1 MKKNNKGF
9 MLAEVVVTSTLL
21 LTIMVSLFFTFNKI
35 YVRYERLTKYKNID
49 GFYAIDNFL
58 EYIFN
63 TTSND
68 NINKIL
74 EKKGTNKYI
83 YIINNEI
90 CQIANTTYCNKLKK
104 TYNITNLLL
113 INEVKD
119 DIDNLDKTTYNKTF
133 IEYFD
138 YLKKYY
144 PFDEYAANSYLVVAE
159 YKLNNNYYYSSLEL
173 R

>member
-35 YVRYERLTKYKNID
+35 YVRYERLTTYKNID
-49 GFYAIDNFL
+49 GFYAIDDFL
-58 EYIFN
+58 EYTFN
-63 TTSND
+63 TTNND

-74 EKKGTNKYI
+74 DKKGTNEYI
-83 YIINNEI
+83 YIIKNKI
-90 CQIANTTYCNKLKK
+90 CQIANTTYCNKLKN

-119 DIDNLDKTTYNKTF
+119 DIDDLNKTTYNKTF

-159 YKLNNNYYYSSLEL
+159 YKLNDNYYYSSLEL

>member
-35 YVRYERLTKYKNID
+35 YVRYNDLTAYKNID

-68 NINKIL
+68 NINAIL
-74 EKKGTNKYI
+74 EKKGTSKYI
-83 YIINNEI
+83 YIINNGN
-90 CQIANTTYCNKLKK
+90 CQITNTTYCDKLKN
-104 TYNITNLLL
+104 TYNMTNLLL
-113 INEVKD
+113 INEVEE

-144 PFDEYAANSYLVVAE
+144 PFDNYAANSYLIVAE
-159 YKLNNNYYYSSLEL
+159 YKLNDNYYYSSLEL

>member
-35 YVRYERLTKYKNID
+35 YVRYEKLTTYKNID
-49 GFYAIDNFL
+49 SFYAIDDFL
-58 EYIFN
+58 EYTFN
-63 TTSND
+63 TTNND

-74 EKKGTNKYI
+74 EKKGTNEYI
-83 YIINNEI
+83 YIIKNEI
-90 CQIANTTYCNKLKK
+90 CQITPTTYCDKLKK

-119 DIDNLDKTTYNKTF
+119 DIDDLDKTAYNKTF

-159 YKLNNNYYYSSLEL
+159 NKLNNNYYYSSLEL